1 VKLGCVMPGES
12 PAVFGDALRRL
23 STAATYL
30 YQDGVRYW
38 YSTQPTVTKLAE
50 DRAEQLRRDPDAVT
64 KELDK
69 RLRADL
75 RKTGDFSRVH
85 PLPQSGQDVPDDM
98 DARLVVLGPEHPYSR
113 EAGNRA
119 EAVAKA
125 IFESR
130 GSTPRLFRNALVFLA
145 VDQTRLQDLDE
156 AARRYLAWES
166 ILAEK
171 ETLDLSPYQVRQ
183 AETQKASADSVVTAR
198 LPEAYQWLLVPV
210 QENPQAAVAWQA
222 FRLSGGQDALA
233 VRVSKKL
240 KNDEL
245 LVPVLAG
252 TRLKMDLDRVPLWR
266 GDHVSVR
273 QLAEDFARYLYLP
286 RLIESAVL
294 RRAIE
299 DGLGL
304 LTWASDSFA
313 YADSYDEATG
323 RYRGLRGGQRIAIA
337 DADAGL
343 LVRPDVARKQM
354 EDEASPAPTT
364 SPTPSPDQEPG
375 PLTTPMDTGPTSI
388 SADPNTPD
396 LAPQPRR
403 FYGSVTLDSTRV
415 GRDAGR
421 IADEVIAHLV
431 GLVGS
436 TVRVTL
442 EIEAD
447 IPSGTPDHVVRT
459 VTENSRT
466 LKFTSQ
472 GFETE

>member
-1 VKLGCVMPGES
+1 V
-12 PAVFGDALRRL
+12 
-23 STAATYL
+23 
-30 YQDGVRYW
+30 
-38 YSTQPTVTKLAE
+38 
-50 DRAEQLRRDPDAVT
+50 
-64 KELDK
+64 
-69 RLRADL
+69 
-75 RKTGDFSRVH
+75 
-85 PLPQSGQDVPDDM
+85 
-98 DARLVVLGPEHPYSR
+98 
-113 EAGNRA
+113 
-119 EAVAKA
+119 
-125 IFESR
+125 
-130 GSTPRLFRNALVFLA
+130 
-145 VDQTRLQDLDE
+145 
-156 AARRYLAWES
+156 AWE
-166 ILAEK
+166 
-171 ETLDLSPYQVRQ
+171 
-183 AETQKASADSVVTAR
+183 
-198 LPEAYQWLLVPV
+198 
-210 QENPQAAVAWQA
+210 A

-233 VRVSKKL
+233 VRASKKL

-245 LVPVLAG
+245 LVPALAG

-266 GDHVSVR
+266 GDHVPVR

-286 RLIESAVL
+286 RLVNSAVL
-294 RRAIE
+294 CRAVE

-304 LTWASDSFA
+304 LTWASDTFA
-313 YADSYDEATG
+313 YADSYDEATS
-323 RYRGLRGGQRIAIA
+323 RYRGLRGGQHVAVS

-354 EDEASPAPTT
+354 ETETSPAPTT
-364 SPTPSPDQEPG
+364 SPTPSPDQEAG
-375 PLTTPMDTGPTSI
+375 PLNIPMDTGPTSI

-431 GLVGS
+431 GLMGS
-436 TVRVTL
+436 TVKVTL